1 MFVLITNLNKNPM
14 IKFTLFFIC
23 ALISLS
29 SYSQKDTA
37 SYDTTKVIKL
47 QECVISVY
55 RANKN
60 TPLTFKDIDVK
71 ELNLKSVGQ
80 EPSFILNQTPSIN
93 SYSDAGN
100 DVGYSYFRLRG
111 ISYKRIECCRYK
123 IPYH

>member
-60 TPLTFKDIDVK
+60 TPVTFKDIDVK

-80 EPSFILNQTPSIN
+80 ELSFILNQTPSIN
-93 SYSDAGN
+93 SYLLIIDTDINITKS
-100 DVGYSYFRLRG
+100 YSRFFF
-111 ISYKRIECCRYK
+111 
-123 IPYH
+123 